1 MSFSSKAIQNPS
13 KICGKVVGNTQ
24 LPSLLFA
31 VSVCQ
36 ISREKNV
43 KNHRWGILCLS
54 LGGKGDFG
62 NLGSPS
68 KTPFLPLLNQFT
80 EPCEGCPTAIYSLSI
95 GMYST
100 VNYSMPIYALFYS
113 PYIIIYIYVSADYP
127 V

>member
-1 MSFSSKAIQNPS
+1 M
-13 KICGKVVGNTQ
+13 
-24 LPSLLFA
+24 
-31 VSVCQ
+31 
-36 ISREKNV
+36 
-43 KNHRWGILCLS
+43 
-54 LGGKGDFG
+54 GDLIPWWKMGFWKPWVT
-62 NLGSPS
+62 L

-100 VNYSMPIYALFYS
+100 VNYSMPIYALFYN